1 MKGLKTEGV
10 EIVEFQ
16 MARKESARR
25 RAERARQAR
34 IERLLQIIYRLV
46 ITAAVLMV
54 MAGAGVIDS
63 APAVAGEITGALMML
78 GGAAVLIA
86 AGMMW
91 EEEK

>member
-1 MKGLKTEGV
+1 MKGLRTEGV

-34 IERLLQIIYRLV
+34 IERLIQLLYRFV
-46 ITAAVLMV
+46 IVAALLMV

-63 APAVAGEITGALMML
+63 GKTVTVELCGVMMML
-78 GGAAVLIA
+78 GGFLVIGVSAAIFQ
-86 AGMMW
+86 G
-91 EEEK
+91 E